1 MILTLVG
8 RTDRRKNG
16 LIVGRNYGQVDVPSL
31 HIVSYFDGTDVFM
44 SLHKPISTLTLT
56 LLWVY

>member
-8 RTDRRKNG
+8 RTDGRNNG
-16 LIVGRNYGQVDVPSL
+16 LIVGRNYGQVDVSSL

-44 SLHKPISTLTLT
+44 SLHKPISTLTL
-56 LLWVY
+56 L